1 MSCTTRLESVSEDSK
16 AVHEAYLEGTYRPEL
31 DGLRAVS
38 ILLVI
43 SVHMRD
49 HVWDWLEGRLGVTIF
64 FVISGYL
71 ITTLALRE
79 ERRGVRC

>member
-1 MSCTTRLESVSEDSK
+1 MPRQLPTSYRVRKTPPSEPLLSGPSRTDRMKGEFRLVLQIFSSQRISK

-43 SVHMRD
+43 SWHMKNG
-49 HVWDWLEGRLGVTIF
+49 VWD
-64 FVISGYL
+64 
-71 ITTLALRE
+71 
-79 ERRGVRC
+79 